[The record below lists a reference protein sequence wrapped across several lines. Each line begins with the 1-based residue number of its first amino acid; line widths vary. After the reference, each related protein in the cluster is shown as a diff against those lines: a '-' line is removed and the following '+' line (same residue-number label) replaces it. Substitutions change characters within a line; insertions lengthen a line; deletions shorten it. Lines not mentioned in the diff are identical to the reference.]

1 MPIKKVGD
9 MNTYNGGV
17 NHNQYYAKV
26 RIKNYI
32 LCLND
37 YINFNN
43 IIKDNR
49 NNVHQNQK
57 QQSLEKVLFSNLIS
71 KTTNL
76 SFSIEQWE
84 LIRRLRNSG
93 ITKDL
98 LLRAF
103 DDLDRMEKDLGSLFN
118 MPIGGVLPTSPNFF
132 KAIQNFQSIVSKN
145 LLLNNNIQSNDF
157 SDINNGG
164 GDYDKNNGDVVSL
177 SDAANMVNQHFA
189 NIIDPDLENS
199 EVDELKR
206 RGDLVVHNEISLFIY
221 KHDLKQSQIAR
232 MAGIN
237 QAYVSKFLRAEFCD
251 VSENGK
257 TLLYKWYLRFQKN
270 ADIYCKF
277 FLILFYD

>member
-1 MPIKKVGD
+1 M
-9 MNTYNGGV
+9 
-17 NHNQYYAKV
+17 
-26 RIKNYI
+26 
-32 LCLND
+32 
-37 YINFNN
+37 
-43 IIKDNR
+43 
-49 NNVHQNQK
+49 
-57 QQSLEKVLFSNLIS
+57 
-71 KTTNL
+71 
-76 SFSIEQWE
+76 
-84 LIRRLRNSG
+84 
-93 ITKDL
+93 

-145 LLLNNNIQSNDF
+145 LLLNNNIQSSDF
-157 SDINNGG
+157 GDSNG
-164 GDYDKNNGDVVSL
+164 GDYDNKNNNDVVSL

-199 EVDELKR
+199 EIDELKR
-206 RGDLVVHNEISLFIY
+206 RGDLNVHNDISLFIY

-270 ADIYCKF
+270 PDIYRKF
-277 FLILFYD
+277 IH